1 MEELQM
7 AEVHGHG
14 QNIYGMDFNI
24 GTPKPEKAAPS
35 LNKPTGIL
43 DPHTVSV
50 LQKLYTPEEW
60 SDIVFNY
67 AADTGDANLTKVTK
81 DNLKAV
87 ADKLGYKAR
96 MNPAST
102 TAVAVNTEAE
112 PTQEV
117 TRPAAEAKPESKH
130 VSNEPGTE
138 ANPLPNSIKK
148 QAEATVGQWIQTK
161 KGPYQ
166 LTANDIAWAKK
177 QLSVRPSVATTDATA
192 SKSIVQSPT
201 KVVDQFSDADA
212 ISAAANEL
220 NRRVGNR
227 DYVNENEGKLLS
239 QKASLLKQ
247 LYQVQTS
254 LNKLRK

>member
-1 MEELQM
+1 M

-43 DPHTVSV
+43 DPHTISV

-87 ADKLGYKAR
+87 ADKLGYRAR

-117 TRPAAEAKPESKH
+117 TRPAAEAKPESKP

-138 ANPLPNSIKK
+138 TNPLPNSIKK

-177 QLSVRPSVATTDATA
+177 QLASRPSTATTDATNA
-192 SKSIVQSPT
+192 SKPIAQAPS
-201 KVVDQFSDADA
+201 KVVDSFSDANA
-212 ISAAANEL
+212 MSAAANEL

-239 QKASLLKQ
+239 QKATLLKQ
-247 LYQVQTS
+247 LYQVQTA
-254 LNKLRK
+254 LDKARK